1 MSAEIF
7 LDARLMEPP
16 EPLEKAMAALATLTP
31 GQYFHMQHRMVPR
44 MLYPQL
50 AAMCLTEKTLILN
63 REDVHIIVWAPADP
77 AAAAAAAQCCAQLG
91 GDIRN

>member
-1 MSAEIF
+1 
-7 LDARLMEPP
+7 
-16 EPLEKAMAALATLTP
+16 MAALATLTP

-63 REDVHIIVWAPADP
+63 REDVHIIVGAGRPGSCGSG
-77 AAAAAAAQCCAQLG
+77 AQCRAQLG